1 MRTIVI
7 GTNHAG
13 TTAVRTLKKLD
24 PKMEVITYDKSDKIS
39 LLGCGIALW
48 VKGSITSPQDL
59 FYASPELLAKE
70 GIEVHTKHDWTG
82 IDADKKTVTF
92 KDMKSGQEVVDHYDK
107 LIVATGTWPATP
119 PFKGLD
125 NPNVT
130 VVKNYEQGEKIAAV
144 NNDASIRKVAV
155 VGAGYIGVELVD
167 AFVSAGKE
175 VTLIDAADR
184 IMPNYYDELFSSKVE
199 NAMKEQGVDL
209 QLGQF
214 VQEFVADESGVLKQ
228 IKTDKGTF
236 AADYAIVCVGV
247 KPQTDLLKGVV
258 ELDSRG
264 TIKTNEYQ
272 QTSNPDIYG
281 IGDCSQVYNVAY
293 NQAMPIQLATTA
305 VRTGILAAVNV
316 IQNNKMKSP
325 GFTGANAIDVFGWK
339 LASCGVT
346 EVMAKKCNIDYEQI
360 TYTDADRPEW
370 MKTYN
375 LVTLKVVYEK
385 ASHRIIGAQV
395 ISEANHSEVI
405 YLFAGLIQKQT
416 LIDELPLIDIFFLP
430 HFNKPYNF
438 ITEVGLSYYGLD
450 FLNTEKSEK

>member
-1 MRTIVI
+1 
-7 GTNHAG
+7 
-13 TTAVRTLKKLD
+13 
-24 PKMEVITYDKSDKIS
+24 
-39 LLGCGIALW
+39 
-48 VKGSITSPQDL
+48 
-59 FYASPELLAKE
+59 
-70 GIEVHTKHDWTG
+70 
-82 IDADKKTVTF
+82 
-92 KDMKSGQEVVDHYDK
+92 
-107 LIVATGTWPATP
+107 
-119 PFKGLD
+119 
-125 NPNVT
+125 

-144 NNDASIRKVAV
+144 NNDASIKKVAV

-214 VQEFVADESGVLKQ
+214 VQEFVAEESGVLKQ

-258 ELDSRG
+258 ELDPRG

-305 VRTGILAAVNV
+305 VRTGILAAVNI

-325 GFTGANAIDVFGWK
+325 GFTGANAIDVFG
-339 LASCGVT
+339 
-346 EVMAKKCNIDYEQI
+346 
-360 TYTDADRPEW
+360 
-370 MKTYN
+370 
-375 LVTLKVVYEK
+375 
-385 ASHRIIGAQV
+385 
-395 ISEANHSEVI
+395 
-405 YLFAGLIQKQT
+405 
-416 LIDELPLIDIFFLP
+416 
-430 HFNKPYNF
+430 
-438 ITEVGLSYYGLD
+438 
-450 FLNTEKSEK
+450 